1 MRRIFGDSR
10 TEEENRLEAE
20 RKSKE
25 ILYKAAEEVYK
36 STEKA
41 HKNAISRQ
49 DRERAALRKLQSKR
63 FTVKQATARNANDR
77 KISSKKTEIT
87 TINESVSKLEKELK
101 TKKTSMLKKKLVY
114 QNAIVAKMDEALK
127 RKPDSTKKEN
137 ARNNANSSIV
147 VIRKELESLD
157 VVLDAGPDRMSVDGV
172 ERDEGMEAAS
182 APESST
188 PSASTSVPVAATSAP
203 LVTAIPA
210 AKAAAPV
217 DTPLAPA
224 VTASLAATNVKS
236 DSDNESTKAIH
247 CDVEEDSDASS
258 VLSTLPAKKTVAVVK
273 DGKGNLGEEDKGTD
287 AIYDLLKLRKRKSS
301 RRIVKMVKKLAKEH
315 VKKDEPASTCD
326 GDSTELKEPAVAAP
340 PAPSIPAPPDAPLTS
355 VVAALPAPSI
365 PAPPDAPLTSVV
377 AALPV
382 LTSAVAASPAP
393 SIPAPADTS
402 LTPAVAAPPAPSIP
416 APPDAPLT
424 SAVAALP
431 VPSIPAPADTS
442 LTPAVAASP
451 APSIPIP
458 VDTSLAPVV
467 AAPTSSFPKA
477 KTTTTKANTVA
488 PGSKSRRKN
497 NLVASQ
503 LPFKKPKRRVECR
516 TVSGLNNSTIV
527 VERSGDDRHTEDR
540 RDLREETKAESV
552 VVVSDGE
559 LSVRSSSSLVIRRP
573 HVRGAVR
580 FTRHS
585 ADAAREHTL
594 SESDDES
601 VLTNEDIPVYAEPSV
616 GLSERL
622 SWLKYKDIAMI
633 VLFSASAAMGT
644 FLGFPQ
650 IITAGRYLFALSLS
664 ILTGFVTTGFSLF
677 YRRHRHEL
685 TSVIR
690 GERHIEI
697 VNIDES
703 VAVAVADGLSERENN
718 IDSLVL
724 YFTCIEAFKIVHS
737 ALQRINYLVTEL
749 KVDFESD
756 NGEKVDLDE
765 NDEEFVFQVLQN
777 SNKKEGLPAT
787 IGYRS
792 FGSGK
797 ATELDDGNFRP
808 SDYYMPYRSLSAS
821 SDEVDNEDD
830 LRKVQKPIRVIT
842 RTKAF
847 SVS

>member
-355 VVAALPAPSI
+355 VVAALP
-365 PAPPDAPLTSVV
+365 
-377 AALPV
+377 V
-382 LTSAVAASPAP
+382 LTSAVAASPA
-393 SIPAPADTS
+393 
-402 LTPAVAAPPAPSIP
+402 
-416 APPDAPLT
+416 
-424 SAVAALP
+424 
-431 VPSIPAPADTS
+431 PSIPAPADTS